1 MKIVNPIRASRILLP
16 KDGVDMNAFAVI
28 ACDQF
33 TSQCDYWD
41 GLKEKIGEKPS
52 TFHMI
57 FPEAYLTLV
66 NEKEYIKSI
75 NQNIDCYL
83 KDEVIRD
90 VGECFILVERETP
103 HTKRR
108 LGLVISVDLEAY
120 SYEKGTKALIRATE
134 ATIVERIPPRLKIRE
149 NAPVELTHTLFL
161 FDDAKKSIIEKLYKK
176 RAEMPLLYDFDLNQN
191 GGHLRGYQVQDTKN
205 VIDSFTKLT
214 EENGNG
220 LMFVVGDG
228 NHSLATA
235 KAHWNRI
242 KVELSDEERKNHPAR
257 FALVEAINLYD
268 EGLEFEPIHRVV
280 FEVKS
285 DFVPGLRKVVDGTY
299 EAHVYC
305 KPKGQ
310 APLMIPANA
319 PLAYRLIQDYI
330 DDYVKNNPGTSVDYI
345 HDLDHTH
352 EVADKNPTSVA
363 VAMPALTKAD
373 LFDYIAKGD
382 VLPRKTFSMG
392 HAVEKRYYL
401 ECKRIK

>member
-1 MKIVNPIRASRILLP
+1 MKIVNPIRAPHILLP
-16 KDGVDMNAFAVI
+16 KPSVDLHFFAVI

-33 TSQCDYWD
+33 TSQPDYWSD
-41 GLKEKIGEKPS
+41 LKSDIGARPS

-57 FPEAYLTLV
+57 FPEAYLPLV
-66 NEKEYIKSI
+66 DESKYIASI
-75 NQNIDCYL
+75 NANIDRYL
-83 KDEVIRD
+83 REDILQD
-90 VGECFILVERETP
+90 IGACFVLVERRTP

-120 SYEKGTKALIRATE
+120 SYQKGTNALIRATE

-149 NAPVELTHTLFL
+149 NAPVELTHTQFL
-161 FDDAKKSIIEKLYKK
+161 FDDPKKTIIEKLY
-176 RAEMPLLYDFDLNQN
+176 ENHHHLPLLYDFELNQD
-191 GGHLRGYQVQDTKN
+191 GGHLRGYKITDTQP
-205 VIDSFTKLT
+205 VIDAFSKLT

-235 KAHWNRI
+235 KAHWDRVKQGLN
-242 KVELSDEERKNHPAR
+242 DEEKENHPAR

-268 EGLEFEPIHRVV
+268 EGLNFEPIHRVV
-280 FEVKS
+280 FNVKE
-285 DFVPGLRKVVDGTY
+285 DFVPGLRKVVSGSY

-310 APLMIPANA
+310 AALLVPENA
-319 PLAYRLIQDYI
+319 PLAYRQVQDYI
-330 DDYVKNNPGTSVDYI
+330 DQYLKTNQASSVDYI
-345 HDLDHTH
+345 HDLVHTH
-352 EVADKNPTSVA
+352 EVADKHPDAVA
-363 VAMPALTKAD
+363 VAMPALTKSD

-392 HAVEKRYYL
+392 HSVEKRYYL

>member
-1 MKIVNPIRASRILLP
+1 MKIVNPIRPPYILLP
-16 KDGVDMNAFAVI
+16 KAGVDLRLFAVI

-33 TSQCDYWD
+33 TSQPDYWNE
-41 GLKEKIGEKPS
+41 LKAEIGASPS

-57 FPEAYLTLV
+57 FPEAYLPLV
-66 NEKEYIKSI
+66 NETKYIASI
-75 NQNIDCYL
+75 NETINSYL
-83 KDEVIRD
+83 HHDILQD
-90 VGECFILVERETP
+90 VGACFILVERETP

-149 NAPVELTHTLFL
+149 NAPVELTHVQFL
-161 FDDAKKSIIEKLYKK
+161 FDDPRKTIIEKLYQN
-176 RAEMPLLYDFDLNQN
+176 RDSLPLLYDFDLNQN
-191 GGHLRGYQVQDTKN
+191 GGHLRGYKITDTQPI
-205 VIDSFTKLT
+205 IDAFSRLT
-214 EENGNG
+214 IENGNG

-235 KAHWNRI
+235 KAHWDRI
-242 KVELSDEERKNHPAR
+242 KISLSEKEKDTHPAR

-268 EGLEFEPIHRVV
+268 DGLDFEPIHRVV
-280 FEVKS
+280 FNIKE
-285 DFVPGLRKVVDGTY
+285 DFVPGLRQVVSGTF

-310 APLMIPANA
+310 ASLFVPENA

-330 DDYVKNNPGTSVDYI
+330 DQYLKNNPGTSVDYV
-345 HDLDHTH
+345 HDIAHAH
-352 EVADKNPTSVA
+352 EVANQHPGAVA
-363 VAMPALTKAD
+363 IAMPALTKKD

-392 HAVEKRYYL
+392 HAIEKRYYL

>member
-1 MKIVNPIRASRILLP
+1 MKIANPIRPPHILLP
-16 KDGVDMNAFAVI
+16 KDGIDMTAFAVI

-33 TSQCDYWD
+33 TSQRSYWD
-41 GLKEKIGEKPS
+41 ELKAEIGDKPS

-66 NEKEYIKSI
+66 DEQEYIRGI
-75 NQNIDCYL
+75 NRNIDRYL
-83 KDEVIRD
+83 AREVLRD
-90 VGECFILVERETP
+90 IGSSFILVERATP

-120 SYEKGTKALIRATE
+120 SYAKGTRALIRATE

-161 FDDAKKSIIEKLYKK
+161 FDDPKKTIIEKLYAK
-176 RAEMPLLYDFDLNQN
+176 RHDMPLVYDFDLNQN
-191 GGHLRGYQVQDTKN
+191 GGHLRGYQVNDTKPI
-205 VIDSFTKLT
+205 IDAFGKLT
-214 EENGNG
+214 EANGIG

-235 KAHWNRI
+235 KAHWDRI
-242 KVELSDEERKNHPAR
+242 KASLSDEQRKDHPAR

-280 FEVKS
+280 FNVKD
-285 DFVPGLRKVVDGTY
+285 DFVPGLRKAVTGTC
-299 EAHVYC
+299 EVHVYC

-310 APLMIPANA
+310 APLFIPSNA
-319 PLAYRLIQDYI
+319 PLAYRQIQDYI
-330 DDYVKNNPGTSVDYI
+330 DDYLSRNPGATVDYV
-345 HDLDHTH
+345 HDIDHTH
-352 EVADKNPTSVA
+352 EVADRNPGSVA
-363 VAMPALTKAD
+363 IAMPALTKSD

>member
-1 MKIVNPIRASRILLP
+1 MKIVNPIRAPHILLP
-16 KDGVDMNAFAVI
+16 KAGVDMNAFAVI

-33 TSQCDYWD
+33 TSQRDYWD
-41 GLKEKIGEKPS
+41 GLKKTIGSKPS

-57 FPEAYLTLV
+57 FPEAYLNSV
-66 NEKEYIKSI
+66 DEKEYIKSI
-75 NQNIDCYL
+75 NQNIDRYL
-83 KDEVIRD
+83 KEEILKDI
-90 VGECFILVERETP
+90 GACFVLVERETP

-108 LGLVISVDLEAY
+108 LGLVIAIDVEAY
-120 SYEKGTKALIRATE
+120 SYKKGAKALIRATE

-161 FDDAKKSIIEKLYKK
+161 FDDPKKSIIEKLYEK

-191 GGHLRGYQVQDTKN
+191 GGHLRGYQVKDTQI
-205 VIDSFTKLT
+205 VIDAFAKLT
-214 EENGNG
+214 EENGKG

-235 KAHWNRI
+235 KAHWDRI
-242 KVELSDEERKNHPAR
+242 KNNLSIEERKTHLAR

-285 DFVPGLRKVVDGTY
+285 DFVPGLRKVVEGTR
-299 EAHVYC
+299 EVHVYC

-310 APLMIPANA
+310 APLFIPENT

-330 DDYVKNNPGTSVDYI
+330 DDYVKKNPGSSVDYI
-345 HDLDHTH
+345 HDVAHAH
-352 EVADKNPTSVA
+352 EVADKHPTSVA
-363 VAMPALTKAD
+363 VAMPALSKSD
-373 LFDYIAKGD
+373 LFAFIANGD

>member
-1 MKIVNPIRASRILLP
+1 MKIVNPIRPPHILLP

-41 GLKEKIGEKPS
+41 GLKEKIGDKPS

-66 NEKEYIKSI
+66 NEKDYITGI
-75 NQNIDCYL
+75 NRNIDRYL
-83 KDEVIRD
+83 KED
-90 VGECFILVERETP
+90 VLQDIGECFVLVERNTP

-161 FDDAKKSIIEKLYKK
+161 FDDPKKSIIEKIYEK

-191 GGHLRGYQVQDTKN
+191 GGHLRGYQVKDTQK
-205 VIDSFTKLT
+205 VIDAFTKLT
-214 EENGNG
+214 EENGKD

-235 KAHWNRI
+235 KAHWDRL
-242 KVELSDEERKNHPAR
+242 KVGLSAKERETHPAR

-268 EGLEFEPIHRVV
+268 EGLDFEPIHRVV

-285 DFVPGLRKVVDGTY
+285 DFVPGLRKVVDGTH
-299 EAHVYC
+299 ETHVYC

-310 APLMIPANA
+310 SPLSVPANA

-330 DDYVKNNPGTSVDYI
+330 DTYVKNTPGSSVDYI
-345 HDLDHTH
+345 HDIDYTH
-352 EVADKNPTSVA
+352 EVADKHPTSVA

>member
-1 MKIVNPIRASRILLP
+1 MKVVNPICAPHILLP
-16 KDGVDMNAFAVI
+16 KDGVDLNAFAVI

-33 TSQCDYWD
+33 TSQRDYWD
-41 GLKEKIGEKPS
+41 GLKAKIGDKPS

-57 FPEAYLTLV
+57 FPEAYLNLV
-66 NEKEYIKSI
+66 DEKEYIKGI
-75 NQNIDCYL
+75 NKNIDRYLREGVL
-83 KDEVIRD
+83 KDI
-90 VGECFILVERETP
+90 GACFVLVERKTP

-108 LGLVISVDLEAY
+108 LGLVISVDVEAY

-161 FDDAKKSIIEKLYKK
+161 YDDPKKSIIEKLYEK

-191 GGHLRGYQVQDTKN
+191 GGHLRGYQVKDTQR
-205 VIDSFTKLT
+205 VIDEFSKLT
-214 EENGNG
+214 EENGKG

-235 KAHWNRI
+235 KAHWDRI
-242 KVELSDEERKNHPAR
+242 KGGLSEEERKNHPAR

-285 DFVPGLRKVVDGTY
+285 DFVPGLRKAVEGTC
-299 EAHVYC
+299 EVHVYC

-310 APLMIPANA
+310 APLLIPANA

-330 DDYVKNNPGTSVDYI
+330 DNYVKNNPGSSVDYI
-345 HDLDHTH
+345 HDIAHTH
-352 EVADKNPTSVA
+352 EVADKHPTSVA
-363 VAMPALTKAD
+363 VAMPALTKSD
-373 LFDYIAKGD
+373 LFAFIAKGD